1 VFSFSCDGNS
11 KDISMKS
18 KLQVSEQEAGEGRR
32 GGKLEF
38 SPVRTSHGRSSSSRI
53 NNRTSS
59 TGKRTCG
66 SGASPSPGPTRTS
79 VGSSVSP
86 SPGPGRTPQTKR
98 RELSLTAVEKN
109 SPTGSP
115 RNVNKTQTSG
125 NSRKAGTIKS
135 KSEREVN
142 QNSNSEESSRKSS
155 NSSQDSGIGRE
166 PKLSRIDRPRSGH
179 SVTKSGRTAPIIRTI
194 SPEIVDLEVSNRK
207 KFEELCDLKNIEL
220 GIVKVPPELLEDLI
234 HKENIE
240 KYYDVDEVPVASG
253 LFATVR
259 KCTHKDTGVEYA
271 AKFSSRSR
279 CGVDC
284 TTEVLHEIAL
294 LSICAESSKIVH
306 LKDVFQNKHEIVL
319 VLEYAPGGDFQ
330 SVLDDDMVPFE
341 QDVQGFMLQLLEAIS
356 YVHERKIAHLDIKPQ
371 NIVLMSEF
379 PNCEIKLCD
388 LEVSRVI
395 QEHEEIREIIGTPDY
410 VAPEILA
417 YEPISLAAD
426 IWSLG
431 VLAYVLLTGFS
442 PFGGDTDQETLRNIT
457 SAQLDFPAEL
467 FEGVSED
474 AKEFIANCLN
484 RNPKLRPTV
493 QQCLQ
498 HPWIAQNSEP
508 PSPSP
513 LMLKIPAPDHF
524 VTTPKLSVHSPS
536 GSSRR
541 SCQTCRDKL
550 TERKRYLSKSREAI
564 FEKVANSNLKK
575 SLSKSRERLCDMR
588 LTPSKSRDYLNES
601 KPLARSQEKFYS
613 FKSLSKSQEVLS
625 QALGGNMKRI
635 NGAVSDISPQ
645 HLPINPRVY
654 LDTPDSCDFVI
665 LPGSTVL
672 MSPSE
677 LMSISG
683 SKNSGSLQLLSIS
696 ESGRSTPA
704 SQCSNVTVADIPYSE
719 PCNDHPS
726 NSGCNNSKSVVETL
740 VEVSE
745 EDFDED
751 DNKTKTARDKINEAK
766 GRAVKKKDE
775 SIQASIQ
782 SNIKSG
788 RRKSIHEASGNRTCK
803 QKEEKNNLNYET
815 KQSMSRSASVDGINN
830 RNNNNNNKLETAE
843 VAVQVNLTKCTSSP
857 EILRKKVLETKGEKD
872 EAASNK
878 NSDLIC
884 PPYIPVDGNIRPTPQ
899 NEKKLTRG
907 FSHDDTLGDD
917 QKRYSWRE
925 ELERFRSMKKPL
937 GVSDL
942 IDAFSNKSTHRKVSS
957 EDPSFPNVDSLKSK
971 RRGSLQ
977 IQIDSKA
984 LAKLTETAAEN
995 EKAKNAIKLQRRK
1008 STSAII
1014 PLRLSEVKMPDI
1026 DEDGVATSSKS
1037 EESTIANVEDNN
1049 NSEKAVSEEE
1059 SIENE
1064 LNIEGS
1070 SESIN
1075 TPYVRPSLPKG
1086 RVYLEKVN
1094 ERKRTWDYFEI
1105 NHPKAISDKKLE
1117 QLKAKYTRRKTETTI
1132 LSHGDATKDKNANE
1146 KVSTSPKKEIPPPL
1160 RTLSM
1165 PIIEGMVNSHQPKK
1179 SLELAWDPLTGECL
1193 SAETE
1198 SVDSGQDSEGVRKL
1212 SSDSSEESTSS
1223 RKSSKSGRRKS
1234 SHLGD
1239 IIEADH
1245 IIPEEKVLECFIDPF
1260 TGQFITNEVSKHNGN
1275 CNDTENKVNNK
1286 KNLKVAVN
1294 NAPNESNQQDDGIGS
1309 LPNTPTDLGKS
1320 KSLSISNKPIK
1331 SDDADSIPTDDG
1343 IYTSSEEVIIRT
1355 SNNMDGHDSVSD
1367 NVSDQLSM
1375 ISSEDSHDLVTSN
1388 KQDANGNTRTLPGSP
1403 LLARQRSNSGAK
1415 ELARVSKACTGSF
1428 SRGIEK
1434 FKGESPAPVNS
1445 SESF

>member
-1 VFSFSCDGNS
+1 
-11 KDISMKS
+11 MKS
-18 KLQVSEQEAGEGRR
+18 KLQTPELEAGEGRR

-38 SPVRTSHGRSSSSRI
+38 SPVRTSAHGRSSNSRV

-66 SGASPSPGPTRTS
+66 SGASPSPGPGRTS

-115 RNVNKTQTSG
+115 RNVNKTQASG
-125 NSRKAGTIKS
+125 NIRKTGTIKS

-166 PKLSRIDRPRSGH
+166 PKLSRVDRPRSGN

-220 GIVKVPPELLEDLI
+220 GIVKVPRELLEDLI

-240 KYYDVDEVPVASG
+240 KYYDVDPVPVASG

-271 AKFSSRSR
+271 AKFSSRTR

-294 LSICAESSKIVH
+294 LSICAESNKIVH

-395 QEHEEIREIIGTPDY
+395 QENEEIREIIGTPDY

-442 PFGGDTDQETLRNIT
+442 PFGGDTDQETLRNIA
-457 SAQLDFPAEL
+457 SAKLDFPAEL

-474 AKEFIANCLN
+474 AKEFIADCLN
-484 RNPKLRPTV
+484 RNPKSRPTV
-493 QQCLQ
+493 QQCLE

-524 VTTPKLSVHSPS
+524 VTHQPTPKLSVHSPS

-564 FEKVANSNLKK
+564 FEKVSNSNLKK

-588 LTPSKSRDYLNES
+588 LTLSKSRDFLNES

-672 MSPSE
+672 MSHSE

-683 SKNSGSLQLLSIS
+683 SKNSGSLQLLPIS

-719 PCNDHPS
+719 PCNDHP
-726 NSGCNNSKSVVETL
+726 NNAGCATSKSVVETL

-745 EDFDED
+745 EDFDEE
-751 DNKTKTARDKINEAK
+751 DNKTKTARDTFNEAK
-766 GRAVKKKDE
+766 GRAEKKKDE

-782 SNIKSG
+782 SSNLRTG
-788 RRKSIHEASGNRTCK
+788 RRKSIHETSMTRTFK

-830 RNNNNNNKLETAE
+830 RHNNNNNNHKLETAE

-857 EILRKKVLETKGEKD
+857 DIMRKKVQEIDD
-872 EAASNK
+872 ENVPCSK
-878 NSDLIC
+878 KPELIC
-884 PPYIPVDGNIRPTPQ
+884 SYIPVDGNIRPGPQ

-957 EDPSFPNVDSLKSK
+957 DDPSFPSVDSLISK

-977 IQIDSKA
+977 IQIDPKA
-984 LAKLTETAAEN
+984 LAKLTETAEN
-995 EKAKNAIKLQRRK
+995 EKAKHAIKLQRRK

-1026 DEDGVATSSKS
+1026 DEDGVATPNKS
-1037 EESTIANVEDNN
+1037 EESTIENAKDNN

-1059 SIENE
+1059 SVEDE

-1075 TPYVRPSLPKG
+1075 TPYVNQSLPKG

-1117 QLKAKYTRRKTETTI
+1117 QLKAKYTRRKTEAAI
-1132 LSHGDATKDKNANE
+1132 LSQGEITKDKNANE
-1146 KVSTSPKKEIPPPL
+1146 KRAGPKKDIPPPL

-1165 PIIEGMVNSHQPKK
+1165 PIIEGIVGSIQPKK

-1212 SSDSSEESTSS
+1212 SSDSSEESSCS
-1223 RKSSKSGRRKS
+1223 RKSSKSSRRKS

-1239 IIEADH
+1239 IVEADH
-1245 IIPEEKVLECFIDPF
+1245 IIPESKVLECFIDPF

-1275 CNDTENKVNNK
+1275 EGAMENKLNNK
-1286 KNLKVAVN
+1286 KNLKVTVS
-1294 NAPNESNQQDDGIGS
+1294 NAPNESNQQDDDGIGS
-1309 LPNTPTDLGKS
+1309 LPNTPTDLGKI

-1355 SNNMDGHDSVSD
+1355 STNTDGHDSVSD

-1375 ISSEDSHDLVTSN
+1375 ISSEDSHDLVTST
-1388 KQDANGNTRTLPGSP
+1388 KQDANGNIRTLPGSP

-1415 ELARVSKACTGSF
+1415 ELALVSKVCTGSF

-1434 FKGESPAPVNS
+1434 FKGESPTPVNS

>member
-1 VFSFSCDGNS
+1 
-11 KDISMKS
+11 MKS
-18 KLQVSEQEAGEGRR
+18 KLQTTEQEAGEGRR

-38 SPVRTSHGRSSSSRI
+38 SPVRTNHGRSSSSRI

-79 VGSSVSP
+79 VGSSGSP
-86 SPGPGRTPQTKR
+86 SPGPGPGRTPQTKR

-115 RNVNKTQTSG
+115 RNVNKTQSSG
-125 NSRKAGTIKS
+125 NIRKTGTIKS

-166 PKLSRIDRPRSGH
+166 PKLSRVDRARSGQ

-220 GIVKVPPELLEDLI
+220 GIVKVPRELLEDLI

-240 KYYDVDEVPVASG
+240 KYYDVDQVPVASG

-271 AKFSSRSR
+271 AKFSSRTR

-294 LSICAESSKIVH
+294 LSICAESNKIVH

-395 QEHEEIREIIGTPDY
+395 QENEEIREIIGTPDY

-442 PFGGDTDQETLRNIT
+442 PFGGDTDQETLRNIA

-474 AKEFIANCLN
+474 AKEFIADCLN
-484 RNPKLRPTV
+484 RNPKSRPTV

-588 LTPSKSRDYLNES
+588 LTLSKSRDYLNES

-672 MSPSE
+672 MSHSE

-683 SKNSGSLQLLSIS
+683 SKNSGSLQLLPIS

-719 PCNDHPS
+719 PCNDHPN
-726 NSGCNNSKSVVETL
+726 NSGCATSKSVVETL

-745 EDFDED
+745 EDFDEE
-751 DNKTKTARDKINEAK
+751 DNKTKTARDNFNEAK

-775 SIQASIQ
+775 SSQASIQ
-782 SNIKSG
+782 SSNLRTG
-788 RRKSIHEASGNRTCK
+788 RRKSIHETSMTRTCK

-830 RNNNNNNKLETAE
+830 RNNNNNNNNNNNQKLETAE

-857 EILRKKVLETKGEKD
+857 EILRKKVQEENTENVLSVKKPD
-872 EAASNK
+872 M
-878 NSDLIC
+878 IC
-884 PPYIPVDGNIRPTPQ
+884 PPYIPVDGNIRPGPQ

-957 EDPSFPNVDSLKSK
+957 DDPSFPNVDSLKSK

-977 IQIDSKA
+977 IQIDPKA
-984 LAKLTETAAEN
+984 LAKLTETAEN
-995 EKAKNAIKLQRRK
+995 EKAKHAIKLQRRK

-1026 DEDGVATSSKS
+1026 DEDGVATANKS
-1037 EESTIANVEDNN
+1037 EESTIENAKDNN
-1049 NSEKAVSEEE
+1049 NSEKAVSEED
-1059 SIENE
+1059 SVDNE
-1064 LNIEGS
+1064 LNIRGS

-1075 TPYVRPSLPKG
+1075 TTCVNPSLPKG

-1117 QLKAKYTRRKTETTI
+1117 QLKAKYTRRKTEAAI
-1132 LSHGDATKDKNANE
+1132 LSQGDFTKDKNANE
-1146 KVSTSPKKEIPPPL
+1146 KLSDPKKDIPPPL
-1160 RTLSM
+1160 RTHSM
-1165 PIIEGMVNSHQPKK
+1165 PIIEGIIGALPPKK

-1212 SSDSSEESTSS
+1212 SSDSSEESSCS

-1239 IIEADH
+1239 IVEDSH

-1260 TGQFITNEVSKHNGN
+1260 TGQFITSEVSKHNGN
-1275 CNDTENKVNNK
+1275 SAIAETKLNNK
-1286 KNLKVAVN
+1286 KNLKVTVD
-1294 NAPNESNQQDDGIGS
+1294 NAPNESSHQDDDGIGS

-1331 SDDADSIPTDDG
+1331 CDDGDSIHTDDG
-1343 IYTSSEEVIIRT
+1343 IYTSSEEVIIRSST
-1355 SNNMDGHDSVSD
+1355 IPDTAPDSVSD
-1367 NVSDQLSM
+1367 NISDHLSM
-1375 ISSEDSHDLVTSN
+1375 ISSEDSHDLVTN
-1388 KQDANGNTRTLPGSP
+1388 QDANGNIKTG
-1403 LLARQRSNSGAK
+1403 LAVTRQRSDSGTK
-1415 ELARVSKACTGSF
+1415 ELAMVSKACTNTF
-1428 SRGIEK
+1428 NRGIEK
-1434 FKGESPAPVNS
+1434 FKGESQNQVNN

>member
-1 VFSFSCDGNS
+1 
-11 KDISMKS
+11 MKS
-18 KLQVSEQEAGEGRR
+18 KLQTPELEAGEGRR

-38 SPVRTSHGRSSSSRI
+38 SPVRTSAHGRSSNSRV

-66 SGASPSPGPTRTS
+66 SGASPSPGPGRTS

-115 RNVNKTQTSG
+115 RNVNKTQASG
-125 NSRKAGTIKS
+125 NIRKTGTIKS

-166 PKLSRIDRPRSGH
+166 PKLSRVDRPRSGN

-220 GIVKVPPELLEDLI
+220 GIVKVPRELLEDLI

-240 KYYDVDEVPVASG
+240 KYYDVDPVPVASG

-271 AKFSSRSR
+271 AKFSSRTR

-294 LSICAESSKIVH
+294 LSICAESNKIVH

-395 QEHEEIREIIGTPDY
+395 QENEEIREIIGTPDY

-442 PFGGDTDQETLRNIT
+442 PFGGDTDQETLRNIA
-457 SAQLDFPAEL
+457 SAKLDFPAEL

-474 AKEFIANCLN
+474 AKEFIADCLN
-484 RNPKLRPTV
+484 RNPKSRPTV
-493 QQCLQ
+493 QQCLE

-524 VTTPKLSVHSPS
+524 VTHQPTPKLSVHSPS

-564 FEKVANSNLKK
+564 FEKVSNSNLKK

-588 LTPSKSRDYLNES
+588 LTLSKSRDFLNES

-625 QALGGNMKRI
+625 QGLGCNMKRI

-672 MSPSE
+672 MSHSE

-683 SKNSGSLQLLSIS
+683 SKNSGSLQLLPIS

-719 PCNDHPS
+719 PCNDHP
-726 NSGCNNSKSVVETL
+726 NNAGCATSKSVVETL

-745 EDFDED
+745 EDFDEE
-751 DNKTKTARDKINEAK
+751 DNKTKTARDTFNEAK
-766 GRAVKKKDE
+766 GRAEKKKDE

-782 SNIKSG
+782 SSNLRTG
-788 RRKSIHEASGNRTCK
+788 RRKSIHETSMTRTFK

-830 RNNNNNNKLETAE
+830 RHNNNNNNHKLETAE

-857 EILRKKVLETKGEKD
+857 DIMRKKVQEIDD
-872 EAASNK
+872 ENVPCSK
-878 NSDLIC
+878 KPELIC
-884 PPYIPVDGNIRPTPQ
+884 SYIPVDGNIRPGPQ

-957 EDPSFPNVDSLKSK
+957 DDPSFPSVDSLISK

-977 IQIDSKA
+977 IQIDPKA
-984 LAKLTETAAEN
+984 LAKLTETAEN
-995 EKAKNAIKLQRRK
+995 EKAKHAIKLQRRK

-1026 DEDGVATSSKS
+1026 DEDGVATSNKS
-1037 EESTIANVEDNN
+1037 EESTIENAKDNN

-1059 SIENE
+1059 SVEDE

-1075 TPYVRPSLPKG
+1075 TPYVNQSLPKG

-1117 QLKAKYTRRKTETTI
+1117 QLKAKYTRRKTEAAI
-1132 LSHGDATKDKNANE
+1132 LSQGEITKDKNANE
-1146 KVSTSPKKEIPPPL
+1146 KRASPKKDIPPPL

-1165 PIIEGMVNSHQPKK
+1165 PIIEGIVGSIQPKK

-1212 SSDSSEESTSS
+1212 SSDSSEESSCS
-1223 RKSSKSGRRKS
+1223 RKSSKSSRRKS

-1239 IIEADH
+1239 IVEADH
-1245 IIPEEKVLECFIDPF
+1245 IIPESKVLECFIDPF

-1275 CNDTENKVNNK
+1275 EGAMENKLNNK
-1286 KNLKVAVN
+1286 KNLKVTVS
-1294 NAPNESNQQDDGIGS
+1294 NAPNESNLQDDDGIGS
-1309 LPNTPTDLGKS
+1309 LPNTPTDLGKI

-1331 SDDADSIPTDDG
+1331 SDDADSIQTDDG

-1355 SNNMDGHDSVSD
+1355 STNTDGHDSVSD

-1375 ISSEDSHDLVTSN
+1375 ISSEDSHDLVTST
-1388 KQDANGNTRTLPGSP
+1388 KQDANGNIRT

-1415 ELARVSKACTGSF
+1415 ELALVSKVCTGSF

-1434 FKGESPAPVNS
+1434 FKGESPTPVNS